1 MILFSRK
8 FIIGGKN
15 YFQKG
20 LSIIIL
26 SVLFFLTP
34 LGFIANAA
42 SFGEYPTNAEYDLS
56 IGDTQTFT
64 IRDLNNNLI
73 NVVISEEQSVE
84 RLEDRTYSVTFN
96 SPLAWRAGFKINI
109 ENNSIISVHSSW
121 HEVIRGK
128 ISSARLIKDHSKQAT
143 YRFVY
148 SYLSSAISTGVRA
161 SISGTTLKAFAI

>member
-1 MILFSRK
+1 MNR
-8 FIIGGKN
+8 KN

-64 IRDLNNNLI
+64 IRDLNNKFI

>member
-1 MILFSRK
+1 MNH
-8 FIIGGKN
+8 KN
-15 YFQKG
+15 FFQKG

-26 SVLFFLTP
+26 SVLFFVTP
-34 LGFIANAA
+34 LGFISNAA
-42 SFGEYPTNAEYDLS
+42 SFGEYPTIAEYDLS
-56 IGDTQTFT
+56 IGGTQTFT

-73 NVVISEEQSVE
+73 NVVVSEEQPEE

-96 SPLAWRAGFKINI
+96 SPLAWKAGFKINI
-109 ENNSIISVHSSW
+109 ENNSIISVHSAW

>member
-1 MILFSRK
+1 MNR
-8 FIIGGKN
+8 KN

-64 IRDLNNNLI
+64 IRDLNNNL
-73 NVVISEEQSVE
+73 
-84 RLEDRTYSVTFN
+84 LKLPT
-96 SPLAWRAGFKINI
+96 P
-109 ENNSIISVHSSW
+109 
-121 HEVIRGK
+121 IRC
-128 ISSARLIKDHSKQAT
+128 D
-143 YRFVY
+143 
-148 SYLSSAISTGVRA
+148 
-161 SISGTTLKAFAI
+161 

>member
-1 MILFSRK
+1 MNR
-8 FIIGGKN
+8 KN

-96 SPLAWRAGFKINI
+96 SPLAWSGGFNINI

>member
-1 MILFSRK
+1 MNR
-8 FIIGGKN
+8 KN

-121 HEVIRGK
+121 HRVIRGK

>member
-1 MILFSRK
+1 MNR
-8 FIIGGKN
+8 KN

-121 HEVIRGK
+121 HEVIM
-128 ISSARLIKDHSKQAT
+128 L
-143 YRFVY
+143 
-148 SYLSSAISTGVRA
+148 
-161 SISGTTLKAFAI
+161 